1 MISIEKLAGD
11 KIRKIIEFEDAEGN
25 VQKIEI
31 KNPTKK
37 VRAEFYDVITS
48 EELENSDGYFIL
60 EYLVK
65 ELTNIEL
72 TRPLKEIEDEE
83 YVSMAFSE
91 TIKELS
97 SIIHELVR
105 EFVMK
110 IETDV
115 EVTDAQRMLN
125 EKIDK

>member
-11 KIRKIIEFEDAEGN
+11 KIRKIIEFEDVEGN

-37 VRAEFYDVITS
+37 VRTEFYDVITS

-72 TRPLKEIEDEE
+72 TRPLKEIEEEE

-91 TIKELS
+91 TMKELS

-105 EFVMK
+105 EFVMR

-125 EKIDK
+125 EKIDN

>member
-72 TRPLKEIEDEE
+72 TRPLKEIEEEE

-125 EKIDK
+125 EKIDN

>member
-37 VRAEFYDVITS
+37 VRAEFHDVITS

-72 TRPLKEIEDEE
+72 TRPLKEIEEEE

>member
-125 EKIDK
+125 EKIDN

>member
-1 MISIEKLAGD
+1 MISIEKLTGD

-72 TRPLKEIEDEE
+72 TRPLKEIEEEE

-125 EKIDK
+125 EKIDN

>member
-72 TRPLKEIEDEE
+72 TRPLKEIEEEE

>member
-60 EYLVK
+60 ESVSYTH
-65 ELTNIEL
+65 LTL
-72 TRPLKEIEDEE
+72 P
-83 YVSMAFSE
+83 
-91 TIKELS
+91 TI
-97 SIIHELVR
+97 
-105 EFVMK
+105 
-110 IETDV
+110 
-115 EVTDAQRMLN
+115 A
-125 EKIDK
+125 